1 MNIERLV
8 EMVNDIA
15 NFFHSEP
22 DHALAVAGIAAH
34 LRRYWEPRMRK
45 QIIAYLRDYRGAG
58 MSDLARAGVEK
69 LAMLE
74 QAAASERPG

>member
-1 MNIERLV
+1 MNPERLA
-8 EMVNDIA
+8 EMANDIA
-15 NFFHSEP
+15 NFFAAEP
-22 DHALAVAGIAAH
+22 DRDLAVDGVCSH
-34 LRRYWEPRMRK
+34 LKKFWEPRMRK

-69 LAMLE
+69 LATLE